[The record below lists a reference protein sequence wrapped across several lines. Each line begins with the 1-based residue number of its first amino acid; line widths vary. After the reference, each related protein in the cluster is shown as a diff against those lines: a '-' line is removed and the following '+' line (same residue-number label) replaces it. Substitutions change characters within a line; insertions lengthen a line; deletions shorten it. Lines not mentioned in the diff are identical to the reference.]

1 MLDSLEASWVISFS
15 ILACTPAL
23 GNSQTPEPRL
33 SAYQKCPDPVP
44 LAWKRPS
51 HRPAGGDLNPLEPP
65 KDTLVKGGRPL
76 PLSGKR
82 HLSPA
87 APFAARLGSDLRNAP
102 RATGSRGGGEA
113 ATFPPPSN
121 RRAWVRRPRWG
132 PAPRLPWSGS
142 PAGAG
147 REAGGGWGSAGRTRG
162 ASCSPPAPPDVAKA
176 NNRGDAEKQKA
187 IRHDPHGLC
196 GVVLRGGH
204 LGGGQEGG

>member
-1 MLDSLEASWVISFS
+1 MGYFFLHSRLYSSPWKLADPRTQAFCLPKVPRSRSAGLEAAQPQAFGRRFKSTGTTQGHPGEGRKAAS
-15 ILACTPAL
+15 TL
-23 GNSQTPEPRL
+23 GK
-33 SAYQKCPDPVP
+33 A
-44 LAWKRPS
+44 A
-51 HRPAGGDLNPLEPP
+51 
-65 KDTLVKGGRPL
+65 
-76 PLSGKR
+76 PLSGCALRGASGIRSEKR
-82 HLSPA
+82 A
-87 APFAARLGSDLRNAP
+87 A